1 MPSTPARPAGPES
14 DISSLLDA
22 WRGGD
27 QAALERLI
35 PLVYDELH
43 SLARRHR
50 RGERADHTLQT
61 TDLVHEAYLRLVGAN
76 VAWAGRVHFL
86 AVAART
92 MRRILV
98 DHARGRATRKRGL
111 GWHEMSLDSA
121 DPVASE
127 PATDIMVIDAALER
141 LAALDARK
149 ARAAELHYFGGLSY
163 EETAEALEVSAAT
176 IHRDLRVA
184 RAYLSRALDQSPG
197 DRATAT

>member
-1 MPSTPARPAGPES
+1 MPSTSAIPAGPEA

-50 RGERADHTLQT
+50 RGERADLTLQT

-92 MRRILV
+92 MRHILV

-111 GWHEMSLDSA
+111 GWQETSLDSA
-121 DPVASE
+121 DPAASE
-127 PATDIMVIDAALER
+127 PATDIVVIDAALEQ

-163 EETAEALEVSAAT
+163 EETAAALEVSAAT